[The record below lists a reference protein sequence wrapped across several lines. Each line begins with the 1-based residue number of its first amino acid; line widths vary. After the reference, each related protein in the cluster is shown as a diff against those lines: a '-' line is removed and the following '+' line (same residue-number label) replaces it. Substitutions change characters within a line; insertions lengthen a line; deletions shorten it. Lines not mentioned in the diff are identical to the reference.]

1 MELLDRRRLLIS
13 LSNPDTSIDY
23 LVSISGTIETQNLTE
38 EMTRLSGTADYLR
51 SIEVLVHY
59 VPDRLILDD
68 GSINEYFNY
77 YQENMPKQIEELGIN
92 LLGDF
97 NNELVPRWIKIFLT
111 VQNTQKEKIKEL
123 SFFDSQPNFE
133 NCNLLSSIRDRT

>member
-51 SIEVLVHY
+51 SIEVVVHY

-97 NNELVPRWIKIFLT
+97 NNELVPRWIKLFLT
-111 VQNTQKEKIKEL
+111 VQNTNKEKIKEL

-133 NCNLLSSIRDRT
+133 NYNLLSSIRDRT

>member
-13 LSNPDTSIDY
+13 LSNPDMSIDY
-23 LVSISGTIETQNLTE
+23 LVSISGTIETQNFTE

-51 SIEVLVHY
+51 SIEVAVHY

-77 YQENMPKQIEELGIN
+77 YQKNMPKQIEELGIN

-97 NNELVPRWIKIFLT
+97 NNEIVPLWIKLFLT
-111 VQNTQKEKIKEL
+111 VQKTKNEKIKEL

-133 NCNLLSSIRDRT
+133 NYNLLSSIRDRT

>member
-1 MELLDRRRLLIS
+1 M
-13 LSNPDTSIDY
+13 SIDY